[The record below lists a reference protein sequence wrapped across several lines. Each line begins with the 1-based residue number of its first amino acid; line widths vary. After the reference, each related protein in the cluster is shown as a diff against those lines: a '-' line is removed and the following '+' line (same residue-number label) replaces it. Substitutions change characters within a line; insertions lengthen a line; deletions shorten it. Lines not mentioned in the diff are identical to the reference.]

1 MYKSGGDYNFSAPGP
16 STCHSPVRRAGPFRF
31 IARPKN
37 VMMNSVPMKK
47 SRRHA
52 LGQHFLASPA
62 VLRKIVGVIDPKPED
77 VLVEIGAGHGV
88 LTAALAETADRVIA
102 IEKDDRLVPGLM
114 RDMPPNVEVVHA
126 DILTVDFRELRRRA
140 GVPALRVVGNIP
152 YSISSPLLFRV
163 LDDREVIADCVF
175 LLQKEVAERIAAGPG
190 SKSYAPLGI
199 LLQNEFEAR
208 VAFRVA
214 PGSFSPPP
222 KVQSA
227 LLTLRR
233 RPAPLH
239 TGAADEPFRLFLRAA
254 FAERRKMLW
263 NNLAHRSEPAALAAA
278 YTGLGIAR
286 NVRAEELPADSL
298 FALFAALGS

>member
-1 MYKSGGDYNFSAPGP
+1 MHKSGGDYNFSADGA
-16 STCHSPVRRAGPFRF
+16 STAGAPAPLYRQAEKRYDEF
-31 IARPKN
+31 
-37 VMMNSVPMKK
+37 VPMKK

-62 VLRKIVGVIDPKPED
+62 VLRKIVGVIDPKPDD
-77 VLVEIGAGHGV
+77 VLVEIGAGRGV
-88 LTAALAETADRVIA
+88 LTAALAETAGRVIA
-102 IEKDDRLVPGLM
+102 VEKDERLVPALQ
-114 RDMPPNVEVVHA
+114 RDMPGNVEVIHA
-126 DILTVDFRELRRRA
+126 NVLSMDFRELRRRA

-163 LDDREVIADCVF
+163 LDDREVFSDCAF
-175 LLQKEVAERIAAGPG
+175 LLQKEVAERVTAGPG

-233 RPAPLH
+233 RPVPLH
-239 TGAADEPFRLFLRAA
+239 PGAADEPFRAFLRTA

-263 NNLAHRSEPAALAAA
+263 NNLAHGSAPAALTSAYAA
-278 YTGLGIAR
+278 LGIAR
-286 NVRAEELPADSL
+286 NVRAEELSADSL
-298 FALFAALGS
+298 FAVFEALGS

>member
-1 MYKSGGDYNFSAPGP
+1 
-16 STCHSPVRRAGPFRF
+16 
-31 IARPKN
+31 
-37 VMMNSVPMKK
+37 MMNCMPMKK

-77 VLVEIGAGHGV
+77 VLVEIGAGRGV
-88 LTAALAETADRVIA
+88 LTAALAETAGRVIA
-102 IEKDDRLVPGLM
+102 VEKDERLIPML
-114 RDMPPNVEVVHA
+114 REAMPVNVEVVHA

-140 GVPALRVVGNIP
+140 SVPALRVVGNIP

-163 LDDREVIADCVF
+163 LDDRELFSDCIF
-175 LLQKEVAERIAAGPG
+175 LLQKEVAERITAGPG

-233 RPAPLH
+233 RPVPLH
-239 TGAADEPFRLFLRAA
+239 PGAAEEPFRAFLRIA

-263 NNLAHRSEPAALAAA
+263 KNLSRRSSAAALAAA
-278 YTGLGIAR
+278 YDSLGLAR
-286 NVRAEELPADSL
+286 NVRAEELSADVL
-298 FALFAALGS
+298 FALFRHMDS